1 MPKIALLNQSG
12 EKIKDIKLSD
22 EVFGIEVLNQQVIYD
37 VVNCQR
43 AAMRQGTHDVKNR
56 SEVRGGGRK
65 PWRQKG
71 TGRARQGSIRAPQWV
86 GGGTVFG
93 PTPRDYSV
101 KVNRKVRRLGL
112 RSILSAKVLRNE
124 LTEVD
129 KIELQDAKTKLFAKV
144 LDDLKVSE
152 KKTLVVVGSVD
163 EKIALA
169 SRNIKNAYLTTADHA
184 SVLDIASYKNLVLT
198 LDAVKYFEEGLAND

>member
-1 MPKIALLNQSG
+1 MPTVALLNQTG
-12 EKIKDIKLSD
+12 AKVKDITLAD
-22 EVFGIEVLNQQVIYD
+22 AVFGIEPNQQVLFD
-37 VVNCQR
+37 VINAQR
-43 AAMRQGTHDVKNR
+43 AALRQGTADTKER
-56 SEVRGGGRK
+56 SEVSGGGRK
-65 PWRQKG
+65 PYRQKG
-71 TGRARQGSIRAPQWV
+71 TGRARQGSIRAAQWV

-112 RSILSAKVLRNE
+112 RSVLSAKVLRNE
-124 LTEVD
+124 LTVVD
-129 KIELQDAKTKLFAKV
+129 KIEIKDAKTKLFAKV

>member
-1 MPKIALLNQSG
+1 MPTVALLNQNG
-12 EKIKDIKLSD
+12 AKVKDITLAD
-22 EVFGIEVLNQQVIYD
+22 AVFGIEPNQQVLFD
-37 VVNCQR
+37 VINAQR
-43 AAMRQGTHDVKNR
+43 AALRQGTADTKER
-56 SEVRGGGRK
+56 SEVSGGGRK
-65 PWRQKG
+65 PYRQKG
-71 TGRARQGSIRAPQWV
+71 TGRARQGSIRAAQWV

-112 RSILSAKVLRNE
+112 RSVLSAKVLRNE
-124 LTEVD
+124 LTVVD
-129 KIELQDAKTKLFAKV
+129 KIEIQDAKTKLFAKV

-169 SRNIKNAYLTTADHA
+169 SRNIKNAYLTTAEHA

>member
-1 MPKIALLNQSG
+1 MPTVALLNQTG
-12 EKIKDIKLSD
+12 AKIKDLKLAD
-22 EVFGIEVLNQQVIYD
+22 AVFGIEPNQQVLFD
-37 VVNCQR
+37 VINAQR
-43 AAMRQGTHDVKNR
+43 AALRQGTADTKER
-56 SEVRGGGRK
+56 SEVSGGGRK
-65 PWRQKG
+65 PYRQKG
-71 TGRARQGSIRAPQWV
+71 TGRARQGSIRAAQWV

-112 RSILSAKVLRNE
+112 RSVLSAKVLRNE
-124 LTEVD
+124 LTVVD
-129 KIELQDAKTKLFAKV
+129 KIEIKDAKTKLFAKV

-169 SRNIKNAYLTTADHA
+169 SRNIKNAYLTTAEHA
-184 SVLDIASYKNLVLT
+184 SVLDIASYKNLFLT

>member
-1 MPKIALLNQSG
+1 MPTVALLNQTG
-12 EKIKDIKLSD
+12 AKIKDLKLAD
-22 EVFGIEVLNQQVIYD
+22 AVFGIEPNQQVLFD
-37 VVNCQR
+37 VVNAQR
-43 AAMRQGTHDVKNR
+43 AALRQGTADTKER
-56 SEVRGGGRK
+56 SEVTGGGRK
-65 PWRQKG
+65 PYRQKG
-71 TGRARQGSIRAPQWV
+71 TGRARQGSIRAAQWV

-112 RSILSAKVLRNE
+112 RSVLSAKVLRNE
-124 LTEVD
+124 LTVVD
-129 KIELQDAKTKLFAKV
+129 KIEIQDAKTKLFAKV

-169 SRNIKNAYLTTADHA
+169 SRNIKNAYLTTAEHA

>member
-1 MPKIALLNQSG
+1 MPTVALLNQTG
-12 EKIKDIKLSD
+12 AKIKDLKLAD
-22 EVFGIEVLNQQVIYD
+22 AVFGIEPNQQVLFD
-37 VVNCQR
+37 VINAQR
-43 AAMRQGTHDVKNR
+43 AALRQGTADTKER
-56 SEVRGGGRK
+56 SEVSGGGRK
-65 PWRQKG
+65 PYRQKG
-71 TGRARQGSIRAPQWV
+71 TGRARQGSIRAAQWV

-112 RSILSAKVLRNE
+112 RSVLSAKVLREE
-124 LTEVD
+124 LTVVD
-129 KIELQDAKTKLFAKV
+129 KIEIQDAKTKLFAKV
-144 LDDLKVSE
+144 LDDLKLSE
-152 KKTLVVVGSVD
+152 KKTLVLVGSVD

-169 SRNIKNAYLTTADHA
+169 SRNIKNAYLTTAEHA

>member
-1 MPKIALLNQSG
+1 MPTVALLNQTG
-12 EKIKDIKLSD
+12 AKVKDITLAD
-22 EVFGIEVLNQQVIYD
+22 AVFGIEPNQQVLYD
-37 VVNCQR
+37 VINAQR
-43 AAMRQGTHDVKNR
+43 AALRQGTADTKER

-65 PWRQKG
+65 PYRQKG
-71 TGRARQGSIRAPQWV
+71 TGRARQGSIRAAQWV

-112 RSILSAKVLRNE
+112 RSVLSAKVLRNE
-124 LTEVD
+124 LTVVE
-129 KIELQDAKTKLFAKV
+129 KIEIQDAKTKLFAKV

-152 KKTLVVVGSVD
+152 KKTLVLVGSVD

>member
-1 MPKIALLNQSG
+1 MPTVALLNQTG
-12 EKIKDIKLSD
+12 AKVKDITLAD
-22 EVFGIEVLNQQVIYD
+22 AVFGIEPNQQVLYD
-37 VVNCQR
+37 VINAQR
-43 AAMRQGTHDVKNR
+43 AALRQGTADTKERN
-56 SEVRGGGRK
+56 EVSGGGRK
-65 PWRQKG
+65 PYRQKG
-71 TGRARQGSIRAPQWV
+71 TGRARQGSIRAAQWV

-112 RSILSAKVLRNE
+112 RSVLSAKVLRNE
-124 LTEVD
+124 LTVVD

>member
-1 MPKIALLNQSG
+1 MPTVALLNQTG
-12 EKIKDIKLSD
+12 AKIKDLKLAD
-22 EVFGIEVLNQQVIYD
+22 AVFGIEPNQQVLFD
-37 VVNCQR
+37 VINAQR
-43 AAMRQGTHDVKNR
+43 AALRQGTADTKER
-56 SEVRGGGRK
+56 SEVSGGGRK
-65 PWRQKG
+65 PYRQKG
-71 TGRARQGSIRAPQWV
+71 TGRARQGSIRAAQWV

-101 KVNRKVRRLGL
+101 KGNRKVRRLGL
-112 RSILSAKVLRNE
+112 RSVLSAKVLRNE
-124 LTEVD
+124 LTVVD
-129 KIELQDAKTKLFAKV
+129 KIEIQDAKTKLFAKV

-184 SVLDIASYKNLVLT
+184 SVLDIASFKNLVLT

>member
-1 MPKIALLNQSG
+1 MPTVALLNQTG
-12 EKIKDIKLSD
+12 AKVKDITLAD
-22 EVFGIEVLNQQVIYD
+22 AVFGIEPNQQVLYD
-37 VVNCQR
+37 VINAQR
-43 AAMRQGTHDVKNR
+43 AALRQGTADTKER

-65 PWRQKG
+65 PYRQKG
-71 TGRARQGSIRAPQWV
+71 TGRARQGSIRAAQWV

-112 RSILSAKVLRNE
+112 RSVLSAKVLRNE
-124 LTEVD
+124 LTVVD
-129 KIELQDAKTKLFAKV
+129 KIEIQDAKTKLFAKV

-169 SRNIKNAYLTTADHA
+169 SRNIKNAYLTTAEHA

>member
-1 MPKIALLNQSG
+1 MPTVALLNQTG
-12 EKIKDIKLSD
+12 AKVKDITLAD
-22 EVFGIEVLNQQVIYD
+22 AVFGIEPNQQVLFD
-37 VVNCQR
+37 VINAQR
-43 AAMRQGTHDVKNR
+43 AALRQGTADTKER
-56 SEVRGGGRK
+56 SEVSGGGRK
-65 PWRQKG
+65 PYRQKG
-71 TGRARQGSIRAPQWV
+71 TGRARQGSIRAAQWV

-112 RSILSAKVLRNE
+112 RSVLSAKVLRNE
-124 LTEVD
+124 LTVVD

>member
-1 MPKIALLNQSG
+1 MPTVALLNQTG
-12 EKIKDIKLSD
+12 AKIKDLKLAD
-22 EVFGIEVLNQQVIYD
+22 AVFGIEPNQQVLYD
-37 VVNCQR
+37 VINAQR
-43 AAMRQGTHDVKNR
+43 AALRQGTADTKERN
-56 SEVRGGGRK
+56 EVSGGGRK
-65 PWRQKG
+65 PYRQKG
-71 TGRARQGSIRAPQWV
+71 TGRARQGSIRAAQWV

-112 RSILSAKVLRNE
+112 RSVLSAKVLRNE
-124 LTEVD
+124 LTVVD
-129 KIELQDAKTKLFAKV
+129 KIEIKDAKTKLFAKV

>member
-1 MPKIALLNQSG
+1 MPTVALLNQTG
-12 EKIKDIKLSD
+12 AKIKDLKLAD
-22 EVFGIEVLNQQVIYD
+22 AVFGIEPNQQVLFD
-37 VVNCQR
+37 VINAQR
-43 AAMRQGTHDVKNR
+43 AALRQGTADTKER
-56 SEVRGGGRK
+56 SEVSGGGRK
-65 PWRQKG
+65 PYRQKG
-71 TGRARQGSIRAPQWV
+71 TGRARQGSIRAAQWV

-112 RSILSAKVLRNE
+112 RSVLSAKVLRNE
-124 LTEVD
+124 LTVVD
-129 KIELQDAKTKLFAKV
+129 KIEIQDAKTKLFAKV

>member
-1 MPKIALLNQSG
+1 MPTVALLNQTG
-12 EKIKDIKLSD
+12 AKVKDITLAD
-22 EVFGIEVLNQQVIYD
+22 AVFGIEPNQQVLYD
-37 VVNCQR
+37 VINAQR
-43 AAMRQGTHDVKNR
+43 AALRQGTADTKER

-65 PWRQKG
+65 PYRQKG
-71 TGRARQGSIRAPQWV
+71 TGRARQGSIRAAQWV

-112 RSILSAKVLRNE
+112 RSVLSAKVLRNE
-124 LTEVD
+124 LTVVD
-129 KIELQDAKTKLFAKV
+129 KIEIQDAKTKLFAKV

>member
-1 MPKIALLNQSG
+1 MPTVALLNQTG
-12 EKIKDIKLSD
+12 AKVKDITLADS
-22 EVFGIEVLNQQVIYD
+22 VFGIEPNQQVLYD
-37 VVNCQR
+37 VINAQR
-43 AAMRQGTHDVKNR
+43 AALRQGTADTKER
-56 SEVRGGGRK
+56 SEVSGGGRK
-65 PWRQKG
+65 PYRQKG
-71 TGRARQGSIRAPQWV
+71 TGRARQGSIRAAQWV

-112 RSILSAKVLRNE
+112 RSVLSAKVLRNE
-124 LTEVD
+124 LTVVE
-129 KIELQDAKTKLFAKV
+129 KIEIQDAKTKLFAKV

-152 KKTLVVVGSVD
+152 KKTLVLVGSVD

-169 SRNIKNAYLTTADHA
+169 SRNIKNAYLTTADQA

>member
-1 MPKIALLNQSG
+1 MPTVALLNQTG
-12 EKIKDIKLSD
+12 AKIKDLKLAD
-22 EVFGIEVLNQQVIYD
+22 AVFGIEPNQQVMYD
-37 VVNCQR
+37 VIIAQR
-43 AAMRQGTHDVKNR
+43 AALRQGTADTKER
-56 SEVRGGGRK
+56 SEVSGGGRK
-65 PWRQKG
+65 PYRQKG
-71 TGRARQGSIRAPQWV
+71 TGRARQGSIRAAQWV

-112 RSILSAKVLRNE
+112 RSVLSAKVLRNE
-124 LTEVD
+124 LTVVD
-129 KIELQDAKTKLFAKV
+129 KIEIQDAKTKLFAKV

>member
-1 MPKIALLNQSG
+1 MPTVALLNQTG
-12 EKIKDIKLSD
+12 AKVKDITLAD
-22 EVFGIEVLNQQVIYD
+22 AVFGIEPNQQVLYD
-37 VVNCQR
+37 VVNAQR
-43 AAMRQGTHDVKNR
+43 AALRQGTADTKERN
-56 SEVRGGGRK
+56 EVSGGGRK
-65 PWRQKG
+65 PYRQKG
-71 TGRARQGSIRAPQWV
+71 TGRARQGSIRAAQWV

-112 RSILSAKVLRNE
+112 RSVLSAKVLRNE
-124 LTEVD
+124 LTVVD

>member
-1 MPKIALLNQSG
+1 MPTVALLNQTG
-12 EKIKDIKLSD
+12 AKIKDLKLAD
-22 EVFGIEVLNQQVIYD
+22 AVFGIEPNQQVLFD
-37 VVNCQR
+37 VINAQR
-43 AAMRQGTHDVKNR
+43 AALRQGTADTKER
-56 SEVRGGGRK
+56 SEVSGGGRK
-65 PWRQKG
+65 PYRQKG
-71 TGRARQGSIRAPQWV
+71 TGRARQGSIRAAQWV

-112 RSILSAKVLRNE
+112 RSVLSAKVLRNE
-124 LTEVD
+124 LTVVD
-129 KIELQDAKTKLFAKV
+129 KIEIKDAKTKLFAKV

>member
-1 MPKIALLNQSG
+1 MPTVALLNQTG
-12 EKIKDIKLSD
+12 AKIKDLKLAD
-22 EVFGIEVLNQQVIYD
+22 AVFGIEPNQQVLFD
-37 VVNCQR
+37 VINAQR
-43 AAMRQGTHDVKNR
+43 AALRQGTADTKER
-56 SEVRGGGRK
+56 SEVSGGGRK
-65 PWRQKG
+65 PYRQKV
-71 TGRARQGSIRAPQWV
+71 TGRARQGSIRAAQWV

-112 RSILSAKVLRNE
+112 RSVLSAKVLRNE
-124 LTEVD
+124 LTVVD
-129 KIELQDAKTKLFAKV
+129 KIEIQDAKTKLFAKV

-169 SRNIKNAYLTTADHA
+169 SRNIKNAYLTTAEHA

>member
-1 MPKIALLNQSG
+1 MPTVALLNQTG
-12 EKIKDIKLSD
+12 AKIKDVKLAD
-22 EVFGIEVLNQQVIYD
+22 AVFGIEPNQQVLYD
-37 VVNCQR
+37 VINAQR
-43 AAMRQGTHDVKNR
+43 AALRQGTADTKERN
-56 SEVRGGGRK
+56 EVSGGGRK
-65 PWRQKG
+65 PYRQKG
-71 TGRARQGSIRAPQWV
+71 TGRARQGSIRAAQWV

-112 RSILSAKVLRNE
+112 RSVLSAKVLRNE
-124 LTEVD
+124 LTVVD
-129 KIELQDAKTKLFAKV
+129 KIEIQDAKTKLFAKV

>member
-1 MPKIALLNQSG
+1 MPTVALLNQTG
-12 EKIKDIKLSD
+12 AKVKDITLAD
-22 EVFGIEVLNQQVIYD
+22 AVFGIEPNQQVLYD
-37 VVNCQR
+37 VINAQR
-43 AAMRQGTHDVKNR
+43 AALRQGTADTKER
-56 SEVRGGGRK
+56 SEVSGGGRK
-65 PWRQKG
+65 PYRQKG
-71 TGRARQGSIRAPQWV
+71 TGRARQGSIRAAQWV

-112 RSILSAKVLRNE
+112 RSVLSAKVLRNE
-124 LTEVD
+124 LTVVD
-129 KIELQDAKTKLFAKV
+129 KIEIQDAKTKLFAKV

>member
-1 MPKIALLNQSG
+1 MPTVALLNQTG
-12 EKIKDIKLSD
+12 AKVKDITLAD
-22 EVFGIEVLNQQVIYD
+22 AVFGIEPNQQVLFD
-37 VVNCQR
+37 VINAQR
-43 AAMRQGTHDVKNR
+43 AALRQGTADTKER
-56 SEVRGGGRK
+56 SEVSGGGRK
-65 PWRQKG
+65 PYRQKG
-71 TGRARQGSIRAPQWV
+71 TGRARQGSIRAAQWV

-112 RSILSAKVLRNE
+112 RSVLSAKVLRNE
-124 LTEVD
+124 LTVVD
-129 KIELQDAKTKLFAKV
+129 KIEIQDAKTKLFAKV

-169 SRNIKNAYLTTADHA
+169 SRNIKNAYLTTAEHA

>member
-1 MPKIALLNQSG
+1 MPTVALLNQTG
-12 EKIKDIKLSD
+12 AKIKDLKLAD
-22 EVFGIEVLNQQVIYD
+22 AVFGIEPNQQVLFD
-37 VVNCQR
+37 VINAQR
-43 AAMRQGTHDVKNR
+43 AALRQGTADTKER
-56 SEVRGGGRK
+56 SEVSGGGRK
-65 PWRQKG
+65 PYRQKG
-71 TGRARQGSIRAPQWV
+71 TGRARQGSIRAAQWV

-112 RSILSAKVLRNE
+112 RSVLSAKVLRNE
-124 LTEVD
+124 LTVVD
-129 KIELQDAKTKLFAKV
+129 KIEIQDAKTKLFAKV

-169 SRNIKNAYLTTADHA
+169 SRNIKNAYLTTAEHA

>member
-1 MPKIALLNQSG
+1 MPTVALLNQTG
-12 EKIKDIKLSD
+12 AKVKDITLAD
-22 EVFGIEVLNQQVIYD
+22 AVFGIEPNQQVLFD
-37 VVNCQR
+37 VINAQR
-43 AAMRQGTHDVKNR
+43 AALRQGTADTKER
-56 SEVRGGGRK
+56 SEVSGGGRK
-65 PWRQKG
+65 PYRQKG
-71 TGRARQGSIRAPQWV
+71 TGRARQGSIRAAQWV

-112 RSILSAKVLRNE
+112 RSVLSAKVLRNE
-124 LTEVD
+124 LTVVD

-144 LDDLKVSE
+144 LDDLKVSA

-169 SRNIKNAYLTTADHA
+169 SRNIKNAYLTTAEHA

>member
-1 MPKIALLNQSG
+1 MPTVALLNQTG
-12 EKIKDIKLSD
+12 AKIKDLKLAD
-22 EVFGIEVLNQQVIYD
+22 AVFGIEPNQQVLFD
-37 VVNCQR
+37 VVNAQR
-43 AAMRQGTHDVKNR
+43 AALRQGTADTKER
-56 SEVRGGGRK
+56 SEVSGGGRK
-65 PWRQKG
+65 PYRQKG
-71 TGRARQGSIRAPQWV
+71 TGRARQGSIRAAQWV

-112 RSILSAKVLRNE
+112 RSVLSAKVLRNE
-124 LTEVD
+124 LTVVD
-129 KIELQDAKTKLFAKV
+129 KIEIQDAKTKLFAKV

>member
-1 MPKIALLNQSG
+1 MAKIDILNLSG
-12 EKIKDIKLSD
+12 AVVGSMDLSD
-22 EVFGIEVLNQQVIYD
+22 DIFGIEPNAAAMRTVVLNILA
-37 VVNCQR
+37 NR
-43 AAMRQGTHDVKNR
+43 RQGTHSTKTR
-56 SEVRGGGRK
+56 SEVRGGGKR
-65 PWRQKG
+65 PYRQKG
-71 TGRARQGSIRAPQWV
+71 TGRARQGSIRAAQWV

-112 RSILSAKVLRNE
+112 RSVLSAKVLRNE
-124 LTEVD
+124 LTVVD
-129 KIELQDAKTKLFAKV
+129 KIEIQDAKTKLFAKV

>member
-1 MPKIALLNQSG
+1 MPTVALLNQTG
-12 EKIKDIKLSD
+12 AKIKDINLAD
-22 EVFGIEVLNQQVIYD
+22 AVFGIEPNQQVLFD
-37 VVNCQR
+37 VINAQR
-43 AAMRQGTHDVKNR
+43 AALRQGTADTKER
-56 SEVRGGGRK
+56 SEVSGGGRK
-65 PWRQKG
+65 PYRQKG
-71 TGRARQGSIRAPQWV
+71 TGRARQGSIRAAQWV

-112 RSILSAKVLRNE
+112 RSVLSAKVLRNE
-124 LTEVD
+124 LTVVD
-129 KIELQDAKTKLFAKV
+129 KIEIQDAKTKLFAKV

>member
-1 MPKIALLNQSG
+1 MPTVALLNQTG
-12 EKIKDIKLSD
+12 AKVKDITLAD
-22 EVFGIEVLNQQVIYD
+22 AVFGIEPNQQVLFD
-37 VVNCQR
+37 VINAQR
-43 AAMRQGTHDVKNR
+43 AALRQGTADTKER
-56 SEVRGGGRK
+56 SEVSGGGRK
-65 PWRQKG
+65 PYRQKG
-71 TGRARQGSIRAPQWV
+71 TGRARQGSIRAAQWV

-112 RSILSAKVLRNE
+112 RSVLSAKVLRDE
-124 LTEVD
+124 LTVVD
-129 KIELQDAKTKLFAKV
+129 KIEIQDAKTKLFAKV

-169 SRNIKNAYLTTADHA
+169 SRNIKNAYLTSAEHA

>member
-1 MPKIALLNQSG
+1 MPTVALLNQTG
-12 EKIKDIKLSD
+12 AKIKDINLAD
-22 EVFGIEVLNQQVIYD
+22 AVFGIEPNQQVLFD
-37 VVNCQR
+37 VINAQR
-43 AAMRQGTHDVKNR
+43 AALRQGTADTKER
-56 SEVRGGGRK
+56 SEVSGGGRK
-65 PWRQKG
+65 PYRQKG
-71 TGRARQGSIRAPQWV
+71 TGRARQGSIRAAQWV

-112 RSILSAKVLRNE
+112 RSVLSAKVLRNE
-124 LTEVD
+124 LTVVD
-129 KIELQDAKTKLFAKV
+129 KIEIQDAKTKLFAKV

-184 SVLDIASYKNLVLT
+184 SVLDIATFKNLVLT

>member
-1 MPKIALLNQSG
+1 MPTVALLNQTG
-12 EKIKDIKLSD
+12 AKIKDLKLAD
-22 EVFGIEVLNQQVIYD
+22 AVFGIEPNQQVLFD
-37 VVNCQR
+37 VINAQR
-43 AAMRQGTHDVKNR
+43 AALRQGTADTKER
-56 SEVRGGGRK
+56 SEVSGGGRK
-65 PWRQKG
+65 PYRQKG
-71 TGRARQGSIRAPQWV
+71 TGRARQGSIRAAQWV

-93 PTPRDYSV
+93 PTPR
-101 KVNRKVRRLGL
+101 KVRRLGL
-112 RSILSAKVLRNE
+112 RSVLSAKVLRNE
-124 LTEVD
+124 LTVVD
-129 KIELQDAKTKLFAKV
+129 KIEIQDAKTKLFAKV

-169 SRNIKNAYLTTADHA
+169 SRNIKNAYLTTAEHA

>member
-1 MPKIALLNQSG
+1 MPTVALLNQTG
-12 EKIKDIKLSD
+12 AKVKDITLAD
-22 EVFGIEVLNQQVIYD
+22 AVFGIEPNQQVLFD
-37 VVNCQR
+37 VINAQR
-43 AAMRQGTHDVKNR
+43 AALRQGTADTKER
-56 SEVRGGGRK
+56 SEVSGGGRK
-65 PWRQKG
+65 PYRQKG
-71 TGRARQGSIRAPQWV
+71 TGRARQGSIRAAQWV

-112 RSILSAKVLRNE
+112 RSVLSAKVLRNE
-124 LTEVD
+124 LTVVD
-129 KIELQDAKTKLFAKV
+129 KIEIQDAKTKLFAKV
-144 LDDLKVSE
+144 LDDLKVSA

>member
-1 MPKIALLNQSG
+1 MPTVALLIQTG
-12 EKIKDIKLSD
+12 AKVKDITLAD
-22 EVFGIEVLNQQVIYD
+22 AVFGIEPNQQVLYD
-37 VVNCQR
+37 VINAQR
-43 AAMRQGTHDVKNR
+43 AALRQGTADTKER
-56 SEVRGGGRK
+56 SEVSGGGRK
-65 PWRQKG
+65 PYRQKG
-71 TGRARQGSIRAPQWV
+71 TGRARQGSIRAAQWV

-112 RSILSAKVLRNE
+112 RSVLSAKVLRNE
-124 LTEVD
+124 LTVVE
-129 KIELQDAKTKLFAKV
+129 KIEIQDAKTKLFAKV

-169 SRNIKNAYLTTADHA
+169 SRNIKNAYLTTADQA

-198 LDAVKYFEEGLAND
+198 LDAVKYFEEGLANA

>member
-1 MPKIALLNQSG
+1 MPTVALLNQTG
-12 EKIKDIKLSD
+12 AKVKDITLAD
-22 EVFGIEVLNQQVIYD
+22 AVFGIEPNQQVLYD
-37 VVNCQR
+37 VINAQR
-43 AAMRQGTHDVKNR
+43 AALRQGTADTKERN
-56 SEVRGGGRK
+56 EVSGGGRK
-65 PWRQKG
+65 PYRQKG
-71 TGRARQGSIRAPQWV
+71 TGRARQGSIRAAQWV

-112 RSILSAKVLRNE
+112 RSVLSAKVLRNE
-124 LTEVD
+124 LTVVE
-129 KIELQDAKTKLFAKV
+129 KIEIQDAKTKLFAKV

-152 KKTLVVVGSVD
+152 KKTLVLVGSVD

-169 SRNIKNAYLTTADHA
+169 SRNIKNAYLTTADQA

>member
-1 MPKIALLNQSG
+1 MPTVALLNQTG
-12 EKIKDIKLSD
+12 AKVKDITLAD
-22 EVFGIEVLNQQVIYD
+22 AVFGIEPNQQVLFD
-37 VVNCQR
+37 VVNAQR
-43 AAMRQGTHDVKNR
+43 AALRQGTADTKER
-56 SEVRGGGRK
+56 SEVSGGGRK
-65 PWRQKG
+65 PYRQKG
-71 TGRARQGSIRAPQWV
+71 TGRARQGSIRAAQWV

-112 RSILSAKVLRNE
+112 RSVLSAKVLRNE
-124 LTEVD
+124 LTVVD

>member
-1 MPKIALLNQSG
+1 MPTVALLNQTG
-12 EKIKDIKLSD
+12 AKIKDLKLAD
-22 EVFGIEVLNQQVIYD
+22 AVFGIEPNQQVLFD
-37 VVNCQR
+37 VVNAQR
-43 AAMRQGTHDVKNR
+43 AALRQGTADTKERN
-56 SEVRGGGRK
+56 EVSGGGRK
-65 PWRQKG
+65 PYRQKG
-71 TGRARQGSIRAPQWV
+71 TGRARQGSIRAAQWV

-112 RSILSAKVLRNE
+112 RSVLSAKVLRNE
-124 LTEVD
+124 LTVVD

>member
-1 MPKIALLNQSG
+1 MPTVALLNQTG
-12 EKIKDIKLSD
+12 AKIKDLKLAD
-22 EVFGIEVLNQQVIYD
+22 AVFGIEPNQQVLFD
-37 VVNCQR
+37 VINAQR
-43 AAMRQGTHDVKNR
+43 AALRQGTADTKER
-56 SEVRGGGRK
+56 SEVSGGGRK
-65 PWRQKG
+65 PYRQKG
-71 TGRARQGSIRAPQWV
+71 TGRARQGSIRAAQWV

-112 RSILSAKVLRNE
+112 RSVLSAKVLRNE
-124 LTEVD
+124 LTVVD
-129 KIELQDAKTKLFAKV
+129 KIEIQDAKTKLFAKV

-184 SVLDIASYKNLVLT
+184 SVLDIATFKNLVLT